1 MNTSRDEQRP
11 KLFDKRS
18 IVKLNRGEGGSLFYD
33 LRRYFSLIWGAKGRF
48 VSGIFCKRRSIRP
61 RRESEEF
68 RFRFVLSQ
76 KMDNAF
82 TNNKLTKNKALL
94 LLL

>member
-1 MNTSRDEQRP
+1 M
-11 KLFDKRS
+11 
-18 IVKLNRGEGGSLFYD
+18 
-33 LRRYFSLIWGAKGRF
+33 
-48 VSGIFCKRRSIRP
+48 SGIFCKRRSIRP
-61 RRESEEF
+61 RRESEELL
-68 RFRFVLSQ
+68 RALAKLE